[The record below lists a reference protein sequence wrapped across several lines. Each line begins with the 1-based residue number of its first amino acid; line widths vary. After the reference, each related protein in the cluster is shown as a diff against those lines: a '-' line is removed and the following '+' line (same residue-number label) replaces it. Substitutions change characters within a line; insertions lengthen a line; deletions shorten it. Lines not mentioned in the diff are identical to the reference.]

1 VIIVKFKN
9 SQGVYKQMKTI
20 IRLALALSLV
30 SAAYAA
36 DDVVSAV
43 HGTVDKIGSAGKVV
57 IVKTAD
63 GTKYSM
69 HLVKTTV
76 VHGADASVV
85 ATKGSWR
92 GIAEGTEVVAHYTKR
107 GAVITA
113 VEIDRIGKGGLEVT
127 KGTIMAIS
135 RGGKTLAVKTGDG
148 TVRTFQL
155 TGRAAK
161 YAGTGIA
168 KGSEKGVDVVVYSTK
183 AAGKGVAHF
192 FEAA

>member
-1 VIIVKFKN
+1 
-9 SQGVYKQMKTI
+9 MKTI
-20 IRLALALSLV
+20 IRVVLALSLV

-43 HGTVDKIGSAGKVV
+43 HGTVDKINSAGKVV
-57 IVKTAD
+57 VVKAAD

-69 HLVKTTV
+69 HLVKTTA
-76 VHGADASVV
+76 VHGADAS
-85 ATKGSWR
+85 AAAAKGSWR
-92 GIAEGTEVVAHYTKR
+92 GISEGSEVVAHYTKR

-127 KGTIMAIS
+127 KGTIVAIS
-135 RGGKTLAVKTGDG
+135 RTGKTLAVKTGDG
-148 TVRTFQL
+148 TVKTFQL

-168 KGSEKGVDVVVYSTK
+168 KGAEKGTNVVVYSSEVT
-183 AAGKGVAHF
+183 GKKIAHF
-192 FEAA
+192 FEAV